1 MGRKVRV
8 VPDTNILISAIG
20 FGGKPREILKLV
32 LDKKIKAISS
42 YTLFAEF
49 NDVISKK
56 FPKLTS
62 ELDRIQKHFRK
73 NMEIVKPSQ
82 GIHTLQDEPDNR
94 VLEAA
99 LEGNCGYIITGDN
112 DLLNLKIY
120 KNIVI
125 LKPDDFLA
133 NIQNLILS
141 D

>member
-133 NIQNLILS
+133 NIQN
-141 D
+141 

>member
-8 VPDTNILISAIG
+8 VLDTNILISAIG

-32 LDKKIKAISS
+32 LDKRIKAISS

-56 FPKLTS
+56 FPKLTD
-62 ELDRIQKHFRK
+62 ELDRIQKQFRK

-82 GIHTLQDEPDNR
+82 GIHILQDEPDNR

-112 DLLNLKIY
+112 DLLNLKMY

-133 NIQNLILS
+133 NIQN
-141 D
+141 